1 MHADMIEVCSVT
13 DVRKGRGVTPDKIS
27 TYSDYL

>member
-1 MHADMIEVCSVT
+1 MNVDMIEVCSVT
-13 DVRKGRGVTPDKIS
+13 DVRKGLGVIPDKIS